1 MPNLLTLKR
10 TFQRIYAGIVNDK
23 RPCAEYSWRWLNRY
37 AESLFWTNG
46 GAEIRPQYA
55 WGAVFAAAQARALGH
70 KQVALLELGVAGG
83 TGLVALETIA
93 MEVATKTG
101 VRLAVYGFDTG
112 RGLPAVTDPHDLPH
126 LYAGGDYIMDVEK
139 LKVRLRPETQLV
151 LGDVA
156 ETIAAFLDQPHPPVG
171 FISFDLDLYTSTR
184 DAMQILRGPI
194 PLAHCL
200 PRVVCYMDD
209 IMALTQADINGE
221 RLAIREYNEAHY
233 PCRAISPVYG
243 LRYHLGWPHSRTQWP
258 DMMFWA
264 SFLDHPDHGVCDRLA
279 DGAQAPLR
287 A

>member
-112 RGLPAVTDPHDLPH
+112 RGLPAVTDPHDLP
-126 LYAGGDYIMDVEK
+126 
-139 LKVRLRPETQLV
+139 
-151 LGDVA
+151 
-156 ETIAAFLDQPHPPVG
+156 
-171 FISFDLDLYTSTR
+171 S
-184 DAMQILRGPI
+184 
-194 PLAHCL
+194 PL
-200 PRVVCYMDD
+200 
-209 IMALTQADINGE
+209 
-221 RLAIREYNEAHY
+221 
-233 PCRAISPVYG
+233 CR
-243 LRYHLGWPHSRTQWP
+243 R
-258 DMMFWA
+258 
-264 SFLDHPDHGVCDRLA
+264 
-279 DGAQAPLR
+279 
-287 A
+287 